1 MTKAELRYLMAIDML
16 YDGISGVKLTEIA
29 AEMAVTKVS
38 VYRAM
43 ERLEGNG
50 YIERNEKNK
59 VILTEKGKKTVDDYR
74 IIVDFVL
81 LQFKRYCDLPP
92 ELVYQDALGVATSLG
107 KEICAFIS
115 EYQTGSMKQ
124 KKADSK

>member
-1 MTKAELRYLMAIDML
+1 MQERKIVMTKAELRYLMAIDML

-59 VILTEKGKKTVDDYR
+59 DYNACVLFGVYSDMEIAFKQIGDFENAYRYASKKLSL
-74 IIVDFVL
+74 ISA
-81 LQFKRYCDLPP
+81 FK
-92 ELVYQDALGVATSLG
+92 E
-107 KEICAFIS
+107 
-115 EYQTGSMKQ
+115 
-124 KKADSK
+124 